1 LKPESAS
8 ADAFELRLF
17 EARMR
22 RGVTTPDEVRAWLGA
37 PSAFAHGVDTE
48 GERYA
53 EWIYRRP
60 ANPRAT
66 LARGAQELRIRFDV
80 LGVVCAYRWS
90 VDSDGV

>member
-1 LKPESAS
+1 LNPGPAS
-8 ADAFELRLF
+8 ADYLDLRAF

-22 RGVTTPDEVRAWLGA
+22 RGVTTPDEVRAWLGT

-60 ANPRAT
+60 ANHRAVS
-66 LARGAQELRIRFDV
+66 ARGAQELRIRFDV
-80 LGVVCAYRWS
+80 LGVVSAYRWS
-90 VDSDGV
+90 AESDGL

>member
-1 LKPESAS
+1 LRTESAS
-8 ADAFELRLF
+8 ADVVDLRVF

-37 PSAFAHGVDTE
+37 PSASAHGVTAE

-60 ANPRAT
+60 ANPRAA

-90 VDSDGV
+90 VESNGV